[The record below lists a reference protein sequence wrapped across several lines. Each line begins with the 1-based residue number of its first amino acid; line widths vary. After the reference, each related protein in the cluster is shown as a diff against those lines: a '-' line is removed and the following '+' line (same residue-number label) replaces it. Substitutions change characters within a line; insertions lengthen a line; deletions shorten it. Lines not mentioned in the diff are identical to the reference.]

1 MIMPGITIG
10 EGAIIAA
17 NSTVTKDVEPYT
29 IVAGSPAKVVK
40 KRFEDSIIQRLLHL
54 RIYDWEEEKFNQLKQ
69 YICSND
75 INALEEQSR
84 KYDALTGRSD

>member
-1 MIMPGITIG
+1 MPGITIG

-69 YICSND
+69 YTCSND